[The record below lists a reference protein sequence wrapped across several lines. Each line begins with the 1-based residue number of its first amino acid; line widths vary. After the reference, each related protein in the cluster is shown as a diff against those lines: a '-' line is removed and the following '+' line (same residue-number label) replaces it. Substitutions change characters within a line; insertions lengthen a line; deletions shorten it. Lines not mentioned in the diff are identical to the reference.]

1 MAAVLRNDRERG
13 DWYRRRAD
21 RGSTARQ
28 PRAVTRRRAWQQAT
42 SRGATR
48 CGRRRGRIGNGNE
61 ILDRQV
67 RRDIG
72 RRQLTGQLAQGQLDD
87 LSWTGP
93 VGGLLGGIG
102 LSELKP

>member
-21 RGSTARQ
+21 RWDWHSRRADRGKHARQ
-28 PRAVTRRRAWQQAT
+28 PRAVTRRRSWQQAT

-93 VGGLLGGIG
+93 
-102 LSELKP
+102 